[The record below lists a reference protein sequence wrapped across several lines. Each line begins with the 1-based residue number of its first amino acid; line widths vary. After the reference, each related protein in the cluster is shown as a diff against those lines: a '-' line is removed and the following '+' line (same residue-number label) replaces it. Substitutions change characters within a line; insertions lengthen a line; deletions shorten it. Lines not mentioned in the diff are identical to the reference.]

1 MNSIVIPMSS
11 FEGSSIG
18 FDGCARLCS
27 STSSA
32 TSPSKRNGR
41 RRRMCLISIARTL
54 GGIFLF
60 KRIFHN
66 CCGHSRKS
74 LEFDTSWI
82 ESSLYK
88 TNYVTYV
95 KYDKYAKYVK
105 YAHISHCLNKSVAR
119 RNGYCFRSCKRKSFT
134 R

>member
-1 MNSIVIPMSS
+1 MYQ
-11 FEGSSIG
+11 
-18 FDGCARLCS
+18 
-27 STSSA
+27 
-32 TSPSKRNGR
+32 
-41 RRRMCLISIARTL
+41 
-54 GGIFLF
+54 GIHTENEQFYQEAQKAL
-60 KRIFHN
+60 HT
-66 CCGHSRKS
+66 CHSRKS
-74 LEFDTSWI
+74 LEFNTSWI

-134 R
+134 Q